1 VTEVNSPVADK
12 RNLISKNMK
21 IVHNDDNIMELLIHD
36 KDDDFTK
43 ALVIISNNPVEK
55 RFLKS

>member
-1 VTEVNSPVADK
+1 MTEVNSPVADK

-43 ALVIISNNPVEK
+43 ALVILSNNLVEI
-55 RFLKS
+55 FF